1 MTQYPVRGRRA
12 SALPPYHPPVYFF
25 ALYAGIIWFGVN
37 YFRRRWPAYI
47 VLLVTIPVALAGV
60 QLIRTLLHIDNVIL
74 SIVATAYEAL
84 ILMVGVMIVLVPARR
99 QTVIPC
105 FRCRYDLT
113 GNTSGTCPECG
124 GTHDTDARDRREAL
138 APAAEPVLRA
148 PDAPP

>member
-1 MTQYPVRGRRA
+1 M
-12 SALPPYHPPVYFF
+12 YFF

-60 QLIRTLLHIDNVIL
+60 QLIRSLLHIDNMIL

-84 ILMVGVMIVLVPARR
+84 ILMVGVMIVLAPRR
-99 QTVIPC
+99 NHSLSPC
-105 FRCRYDLT
+105 RRCRYDLT

-124 GTHDTDARDRREAL
+124 KSHDRPLSPR
-138 APAAEPVLRA
+138 APAYG
-148 PDAPP
+148 DA